1 MEVRGKDI
9 LATRSSGTW
18 VAWTPHASGTLV
30 ARWWHTGGTL
40 VAHWWHT
47 GGTLVA
53 HFRIRTNGMLTFWS
67 NVV

>member
-1 MEVRGKDI
+1 MEARGKDI

-30 ARWWHTGGTL
+30 ARWWH
-40 VAHWWHT
+40 A